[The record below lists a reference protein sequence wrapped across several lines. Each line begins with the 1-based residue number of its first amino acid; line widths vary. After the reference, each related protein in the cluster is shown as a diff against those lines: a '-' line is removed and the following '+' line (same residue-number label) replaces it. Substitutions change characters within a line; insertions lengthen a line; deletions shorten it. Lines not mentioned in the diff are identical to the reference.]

1 MEQNEEE
8 VFDPYDM
15 SLYSKPKS
23 QQDSDLNNDQENNLS
38 KTEKK
43 VFNPY
48 DPNEGEEDQK
58 NINDEKSE
66 LKPKKKSKRK
76 KTDEN
81 LSENIDLTKSAY
93 DENNQKEITNEE
105 RETNN
110 EEDEIDPPL
119 LEELGINPQNIK
131 NKIIGVITLKRID
144 KKFLEDSDMA
154 GPLLIFLLFAFNS
167 LLQYKINFGYIYGIS
182 VFGSILVFLLLNL
195 MSKNDGIL
203 LYNTISVLGYC
214 LIPIVLLSFIA
225 VFLDMKNILELSGF
239 MDNPIDK
246 PYEVAV
252 YKTSKTE
259 LKKLTIFGTTEE
271 DVIDKLNKYMDDNYI
286 YDLSKEEEIFYEI
299 TKTSEN
305 FILDDEENFEENKD
319 EINENFCEN
328 NDCMSCKYYCHIAIF
343 YNQVQSPEAAIT
355 YKAVNDCSSF
365 VLSLSKL
372 PQSIIGFYNKH

>member
-1 MEQNEEE
+1 MMEQNEEE

-38 KTEKK
+38 KNEKK

-154 GPLLIFLLFAFNS
+154 GPLLIFLLFAFS
-167 LLQYKINFGYIYGIS
+167 SVLQYKINFGYIYGIS

-225 VFLDMKNILELSGF
+225 VFMDMKNILG
-239 MDNPIDK
+239 
-246 PYEVAV
+246 
-252 YKTSKTE
+252 
-259 LKKLTIFGTTEE
+259 G
-271 DVIDKLNKYMDDNYI
+271 VIAALAIIISSLNASRFFEIGLDMHSQRW
-286 YDLSKEEEIFYEI
+286 LIFYPVA
-299 TKTSEN
+299 
-305 FILDDEENFEENKD
+305 L
-319 EINENFCEN
+319 
-328 NDCMSCKYYCHIAIF
+328 F
-343 YNQVQSPEAAIT
+343 YT
-355 YKAVNDCSSF
+355 CF
-365 VLSLSKL
+365 VLVT
-372 PQSIIGFYNKH
+372 IY

>member
-1 MEQNEEE
+1 MMEQNEEE

-38 KTEKK
+38 KNEKK

-48 DPNEGEEDQK
+48 DPNEGEDDQK

-154 GPLLIFLLFAFNS
+154 GPLLIFLLFAFS
-167 LLQYKINFGYIYGIS
+167 SVLQYKINFGYIYGIS

-225 VFLDMKNILELSGF
+225 VFMDMKNILG
-239 MDNPIDK
+239 
-246 PYEVAV
+246 
-252 YKTSKTE
+252 
-259 LKKLTIFGTTEE
+259 G
-271 DVIDKLNKYMDDNYI
+271 VIAALAIIISSLNASRFFEIGLDMHSQRW
-286 YDLSKEEEIFYEI
+286 LIFYPVA
-299 TKTSEN
+299 
-305 FILDDEENFEENKD
+305 L
-319 EINENFCEN
+319 
-328 NDCMSCKYYCHIAIF
+328 F
-343 YNQVQSPEAAIT
+343 YT
-355 YKAVNDCSSF
+355 CF
-365 VLSLSKL
+365 VLVT
-372 PQSIIGFYNKH
+372 IY

>member
-1 MEQNEEE
+1 MMEQNEEE

-38 KTEKK
+38 KNEKK

-119 LEELGINPQNIK
+119 LEELGINPQSIK

-154 GPLLIFLLFAFNS
+154 GPLLIFLLFAFS
-167 LLQYKINFGYIYGIS
+167 SVLQYKINFGYIYGIS

-225 VFLDMKNILELSGF
+225 VFMDMKNILG
-239 MDNPIDK
+239 
-246 PYEVAV
+246 
-252 YKTSKTE
+252 
-259 LKKLTIFGTTEE
+259 G
-271 DVIDKLNKYMDDNYI
+271 VIAALAIIISSLNASRFFEIGLDMHSQRW
-286 YDLSKEEEIFYEI
+286 LIFYPVA
-299 TKTSEN
+299 
-305 FILDDEENFEENKD
+305 L
-319 EINENFCEN
+319 
-328 NDCMSCKYYCHIAIF
+328 F
-343 YNQVQSPEAAIT
+343 YT
-355 YKAVNDCSSF
+355 CF
-365 VLSLSKL
+365 VLVT
-372 PQSIIGFYNKH
+372 IY